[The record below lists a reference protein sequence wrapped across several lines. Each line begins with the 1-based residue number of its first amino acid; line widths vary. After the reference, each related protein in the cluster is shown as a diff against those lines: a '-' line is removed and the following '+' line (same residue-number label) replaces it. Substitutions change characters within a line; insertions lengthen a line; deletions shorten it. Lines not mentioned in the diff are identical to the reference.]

1 MENIYIVVVGVDGFE
16 NDIQVCE
23 DFGYFTSEEKVREFV
38 TEIILND
45 IQSGVIDIENFI
57 KPNLDENGDEVFYT
71 SEETNEFLKDMLERD
86 EPLYNVYGYMELEPN
101 MA

>member
-1 MENIYIVVVGVDGFE
+1 MENIYIVVVGVDGFG

-45 IQSGVIDIENFI
+45 IQSGVIDIENFT
-57 KPNLDENGDEVFYT
+57 KPNFDENGDEIFYT
-71 SEETNEFLKDMLERD
+71 TEDTNEFLKDMLERD
-86 EPLYNVYGYMELEPN
+86 EPLYNVYGYMEIEPN
-101 MA
+101 MT

>member
-1 MENIYIVVVGVDGFE
+1 MENIYIVVVGVDGFG

-45 IQSGVIDIENFI
+45 IQSGVIDIEDFT
-57 KPNLDENGDEVFYT
+57 KPNFDENGDEIFYT
-71 SEETNEFLKDMLERD
+71 TEDTNEFLKDMLERD
-86 EPLYNVYGYMELEPN
+86 EPLHNVYSYMEIEPN
-101 MA
+101 TV

>member
-1 MENIYIVVVGVDGFE
+1 MENIYVVVVGVDGFG

-45 IQSGVIDIENFI
+45 IQSGVIDIENFT
-57 KPNLDENGDEVFYT
+57 KPNFDENGDEIFYT
-71 SEETNEFLKDMLERD
+71 MEDTNEFLKDMLERD
-86 EPLYNVYGYMELEPN
+86 EPLHNIYSYMKIEPN
-101 MA
+101 R